1 MIIARLNK
9 RLIKGEGLPSPFFC
23 WILIIVFIN
32 CCSAQFGSELWLHPN
47 IHTVNSEN
55 NSSYIQVYND
65 SHIGLVHFND
75 SLNILNNRYGIR
87 YEEKIVNNKFKIFY
101 DKYRSSAQYIE
112 PREPSYSFNISNN
125 YHELLLGHEYNGEI
139 LATAIS
145 LSKNSKINQ
154 IFPSILFKI
163 KIKPRIIISIG
174 KYIQKV
180 PFSLNIGYTDY
191 LYSLSDIIM
200 AHDINHIGLIY
211 ASEYYKIEFSSTLD
225 NWEFNSS
232 NAPLGEIDIQDGMIK
247 DIYINSTFYIK
258 DNKQV
263 DIGYENSYSETEFDL
278 IDSMGNDLV
287 NVNKYTI
294 ENHIFLFKYLFSY
307 SKYNVIASLY
317 HRELD
322 FILSDRINFPQDY
335 DFSAL
340 FNNSIFINNL
350 NVGYLSQNMFSITL
364 KYKTKSNYNPIFQV
378 DWIRDQYDINIDTK
392 GFALGIPLTE
402 YMKNNHY
409 NIIGKKAFDVSLGI
423 ILNLNHWMAKV
434 SFSQHIPYK
443 IDMIERVTTSE
454 ETQIPTS
461 EKAHKQKLYGGGE
474 FNLSIIRYLD
484 Q

>member
-1 MIIARLNK
+1 MIIDRLNNW
-9 RLIKGEGLPSPFFC
+9 LTKGEGLPSPFVY
-23 WILIIVFIN
+23 LIFIN
-32 CCSAQFGSELWLHPN
+32 CCSAQFGTEFWLHPH
-47 IHTVNSEN
+47 IHTINSEHD
-55 NSSYIQVYND
+55 SSYIQVYND
-65 SHIGLVHFND
+65 SHIGLVKYD
-75 SLNILNNRYGIR
+75 GSQNISNNRYGIN
-87 YEEKIVNNKFKIFY
+87 YEKKIVNNKFRIYY
-101 DKYRSSAQYIE
+101 DKYRSITKFIE
-112 PREPSYSFNISNN
+112 SREPNYSFKVENN
-125 YHELLLGHEYNGEI
+125 YYELGLGYELNRGKF
-139 LATAIS
+139 TTKFD
-145 LSKNSKINQ
+145 LSKNSEINV
-154 IFPSILFKI
+154 FSPSIICKTEI
-163 KIKPRIIISIG
+163 NPRLILSIG
-174 KYIQKV
+174 KYIKKV
-180 PFSLNIGYTDY
+180 PFKLNLNFTDY
-191 LYSLSDIIM
+191 SYSLDNNYM
-200 AHDINHIGLIY
+200 VHDINFIGLMFIR
-211 ASEYYKIEFSSTLD
+211 EYYKLEFSTHLD
-225 NWEFNSS
+225 TWEFNSS
-232 NAPLGEIDIQDGMIK
+232 DTLLSKINFQDGMIK
-247 DIYINSTFYIK
+247 AIYINGEFYLK
-258 DNKQV
+258 DKKQV
-263 DIGYENSYSETEFDL
+263 DIGYQNSYSETEFDL

-307 SKYNVIASLY
+307 SKYNVIALFY

-350 NVGYLSQNMFSITL
+350 NVGCLSQNMFSITL

-423 ILNLNHWMAKV
+423 ILTLNHWMVKA

-461 EKAHKQKLYGGGE
+461 EKAHKQKLYGGGK

>member
-1 MIIARLNK
+1 LIIARLNK

-32 CCSAQFGSELWLHPN
+32 CCSAQFGTELWLHPN
-47 IHTVNSEN
+47 IHTVNYEN

-65 SHIGLVHFND
+65 SHIGLVKYD
-75 SLNILNNRYGIR
+75 GSLNISNNRYGIN
-87 YEEKIVNNKFKIFY
+87 YEKKIVNNKFRIYY
-101 DKYRSSAQYIE
+101 DKYRSITKFIE
-112 PREPSYSFNISNN
+112 SREPSYSFNISNN
-125 YHELLLGHEYNGEI
+125 YYELVLGHEYNGEI
-139 LATAIS
+139 IATAIS

-154 IFPSILFKI
+154 IFPSILLKI
-163 KIKPRIIISIG
+163 KIKPRIIMSIG

-378 DWIRDQYDINIDTK
+378 DWIKDQYDIEIDTK
-392 GFALGIPLTE
+392 GFALGIPLPE
-402 YMKNNHY
+402 YIKNKHY
-409 NIIGKKAFDVSLGI
+409 NIIGKEAFNVNLGI
-423 ILNLNHWMAKV
+423 ILNLNHWIANA
-434 SFSQHIPYK
+434 SFSQHVPYK
-443 IDMIERVTTSE
+443 IDTTEGVPISEDAEIPASE
-454 ETQIPTS
+454 ET
-461 EKAHKQKLYGGGE
+461 EKQKLYGGGK
-474 FNLSIIRYLD
+474 FNFSIIRYLD
-484 Q
+484 

>member
-1 MIIARLNK
+1 MIIDRLNNW
-9 RLIKGEGLPSPFFC
+9 LTKGEGLPSPFVC
-23 WILIIVFIN
+23 LILIILFIN
-32 CCSAQFGSELWLHPN
+32 CCSAQFWTEFWLHPY
-47 IHTVNSEN
+47 IRTINSEYD
-55 NSSYIQVYND
+55 SSYIQVYND
-65 SHIGLVHFND
+65 SHIGLVKYD
-75 SLNILNNRYGIR
+75 GSLNISNNRYGIN
-87 YEEKIVNNKFKIFY
+87 YEKKIVNNKFRIYY
-101 DKYRSSAQYIE
+101 DKYRSITKFIE
-112 PREPSYSFNISNN
+112 SREPSYSFNISNN
-125 YHELLLGHEYNGEI
+125 YYELVLGHEYNGEI
-139 LATAIS
+139 IATAIS

-154 IFPSILFKI
+154 IFPSILLKI
-163 KIKPRIIISIG
+163 KIKPRIIMSIG

-434 SFSQHIPYK
+434 FFSQHIPYK
-443 IDMIERVTTSE
+443 IDMIERVTTPE
-454 ETQIPTS
+454 ETQIPAL
-461 EKAHKQKLYGGGE
+461 EKTHKQQLYGGGE

>member
-1 MIIARLNK
+1 MIIDRLNNW
-9 RLIKGEGLPSPFFC
+9 LTKGEGLPSPFVC
-23 WILIIVFIN
+23 LILIILFIN
-32 CCSAQFGSELWLHPN
+32 CCSAQFGTEFWLHPY
-47 IHTVNSEN
+47 IHTINSEHD
-55 NSSYIQVYND
+55 SSYIQVYND
-65 SHIGLVHFND
+65 SHIGLVKYD
-75 SLNILNNRYGIR
+75 GSLNISNNRYGIN
-87 YEEKIVNNKFKIFY
+87 YEKKIVNNKFRIY
-101 DKYRSSAQYIE
+101 YNKYRSITKFIE
-112 PREPSYSFNISNN
+112 SREPSYSFNISNN
-125 YHELLLGHEYNGEI
+125 YYELVLGHEYNGEI
-139 LATAIS
+139 IATAIS

-154 IFPSILFKI
+154 IFPSILVKI

-180 PFSLNIGYTDY
+180 PFSLKIGYTDY

-247 DIYINSTFYIK
+247 DIYINGKFYLK
-258 DNKQV
+258 DKNQV
-263 DIGYENSYSETEFDL
+263 DIGYQNSYSETEFDL

-287 NVNKYTI
+287 NVNKYTT

-307 SKYNVIASLY
+307 SKYNVVASFY

-340 FNNSIFINNL
+340 FYNSIFINNL
-350 NVGYLSQNMFSITL
+350 NVGFLSQNMFSITL

-378 DWIRDQYDINIDTK
+378 DWIKDQYDINIDTK

-402 YMKNNHY
+402 YIKNNYY

-423 ILNLNHWMAKV
+423 ILTLNHWMAKA

-443 IDMIERVTTSE
+443 IDMIERVTTPE
-454 ETQIPTS
+454 ETQIPAS
-461 EKAHKQKLYGGGE
+461 EKTHKQQLYGGGE